1 MKYRFQKRALPGL
14 AIAVSLIFSGTAI
27 AAFGADNV
35 IQVSNPPSEFIIGDP
50 DIANPTLKFNV
61 IVTGPAAATINLELI
76 DFVYDVDGE
85 REIVPTGSTP
95 YSLSKV
101 FKLATF
107 SKDYVPR
114 KSGQE
119 FTFELTPVSKEID
132 QIYFGGVRVKM
143 EPRGSGTQ
151 KGTGSTSTS
160 GSVNSVINVT
170 PFGFAGG
177 LTGDQLQSAQL
188 KSVSFTSVNR
198 TSVIDYLI
206 PDFPGLVNSG
216 PIKAEAHYE
225 NKGQLPVFAYAKWE
239 FAVGNEVL
247 ASKGSGK
254 TILLAGETKSRSVI
268 TQSAITGS
276 EEFAN
281 VLPDF
286 GLVDIQTT
294 VQSELGGTEFEPVVQ
309 KSSVLIVQWKEP
321 FFFICLALLIL
332 WYVGRRRPAKPG
344 QKRKEPSLA
353 WLAIKAL
360 RKEVAKRLAKRKV
373 VKSPNV

>member
-1 MKYRFQKRALPGL
+1 MTLKYKFQKRALPAF
-14 AIAVSLIFSGTAI
+14 AIAVSLFFSGTAI
-27 AAFGADNV
+27 AAFGVDNV
-35 IQVSNPPSEFIIGDP
+35 IRVSNPPSEFIIGNP
-50 DIANPTLKFNV
+50 DEPDTTLKFTV

-76 DFVYDVDGE
+76 DFVYDAEGE
-85 REIVPTGSTP
+85 REVVPTSSTP
-95 YSLSKV
+95 YSLAKV
-101 FKLATF
+101 FKQTSF
-107 SKDYVPR
+107 SKEYVPR
-114 KSGQE
+114 QSGQE
-119 FTFELTPVSKEID
+119 FTFELNPVSKEIK

-151 KGTGSTSTS
+151 KGTGSTSTT
-160 GSVNSVINVT
+160 GSVTSVVNVT

-177 LTGDQLQSAQL
+177 LDGDQLQSARL

-206 PDFPGLVNSG
+206 PDFPGLINSG

-294 VQSELGGTEFEPVVQ
+294 VQSELGGTKFEPVVQ

-344 QKRKEPSLA
+344 QKRKEPSLL

-360 RKEVAKRLAKRKV
+360 TKYTKKRFAKTPI
-373 VKSPNV
+373 STQ

>member
-1 MKYRFQKRALPGL
+1 MTLKYKFQKRALPGL
-14 AIAVSLIFSGTAI
+14 AIAVSLFFSGTAI
-27 AAFGADNV
+27 AAFGVDNV
-35 IQVSNPPSEFIIGDP
+35 IRVSNPPSEFIIGEP
-50 DIANPTLKFNV
+50 GQPKPTLKFNV
-61 IVTGPAAATINLELI
+61 IVTGPSAATVNFELI
-76 DFVYDVDGE
+76 DFVYDVNGE
-85 REIVPTGSTP
+85 REIVPTNSTP
-95 YSLSKV
+95 YSLAKV
-101 FKLATF
+101 FEQIKF

-114 KSGQE
+114 QGGQE
-119 FTFELTPVSKEID
+119 FTFELTPVSEEIK

-143 EPRGSGTQ
+143 EPRGSKNQ
-151 KGTGSTSTS
+151 KGTGSTSTT
-160 GSVNSVINVT
+160 GSVTSVVNVT
-170 PFGFAGG
+170 PYGFAGG
-177 LTGDQLQSAQL
+177 LDGNKLKSAQL

-216 PIKAEAHYE
+216 PIKAEAQYE
-225 NKGQLPVFAYAKWE
+225 NKGQLPVFAFAKWE
-239 FAVGNEVL
+239 FAVGDEVL

-268 TQSAITGS
+268 TQSPISGS

-286 GLVDIQTT
+286 GLVDIRTT

-321 FFFICLALLIL
+321 FFFACLAIAFV
-332 WYVGRRRPAKPG
+332 WYVLRRRPSKDDK
-344 QKRKEPSLA
+344 KRREPSLA

-360 RKEVAKRLAKRKV
+360 RKYLAKRFAEAP
-373 VKSPNV
+373 KSAK